1 MSHNFDRI
9 DNFVEQSF
17 DGYFAI
23 LFTLPNFSAG
33 LATIDDLRI
42 RLMSNKKRRNF
53 YEHS

>member
-23 LFTLPNFSAG
+23 LFTLPNFFAG
-33 LATIDDLRI
+33 LTPIHGLSI
-42 RLMSNKKRRNF
+42 RLMSNKKNGNF
-53 YEHS
+53 YENG